1 MSRAYITASLIYV
14 AASAAAL
21 ALIWGAPEI
30 AAQLSS

>member
-21 ALIWGAPEI
+21 ALMWMAPEV
-30 AAQLSS
+30 AAQLAS

>member
-21 ALIWGAPEI
+21 ALMWVAPEV
-30 AAQLSS
+30 AAKIVS

>member
-21 ALIWGAPEI
+21 ALMWVMPEV
-30 AAQLSS
+30 ASQLVS